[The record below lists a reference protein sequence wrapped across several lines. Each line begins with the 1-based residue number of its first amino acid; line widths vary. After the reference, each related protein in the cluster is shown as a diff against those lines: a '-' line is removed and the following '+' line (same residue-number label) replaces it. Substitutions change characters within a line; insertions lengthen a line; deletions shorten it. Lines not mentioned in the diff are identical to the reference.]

1 MSRKNNRK
9 KNREEL
15 CELKSQ
21 FQSNRKN
28 LERQITALKEK
39 YKKEKRDA
47 KSRGKKI
54 KQAQKDTKVLRE
66 HLLHTLPE
74 RRQEEFRI
82 AFLKEHYPGV
92 VREQEEGEEDELDRA
107 I

>member
-1 MSRKNNRK
+1 MSRKNRK
-9 KNREEL
+9 KNKEEL
-15 CELKSQ
+15 CLLRTE

-47 KSRGKKI
+47 KSKGKKI
-54 KQAQKDTKVLRE
+54 KQAQKDTKILRE

-82 AFLKEHYPGV
+82 AFLKEHYPGR
-92 VREQEEGEEDELDRA
+92 REEEGEEDELDRA